1 MESRKSLSHN
11 LASHYDGRSRPETAR
26 DPADGG
32 PPVVGLGWDGEPLD
46 DDARDQLVREAR
58 SLARRLETERKRSGR
73 RGRKPAVI
81 RDFLFAG
88 FNGDREQTMAWGGE
102 CIRWLK
108 GVLPGD
114 ARLAVASLHMDEA
127 AGHLHV
133 VTVIPGGWTA
143 VERGSRVGAG
153 KLQGRTFLH
162 EVQNDLHRSVSAA
175 HGLGRGEIGSQR
187 KHVEV
192 DRSRSLQSRVD
203 QLEAHLRV
211 RRDNY
216 RKLGRAFV
224 MCVPDRDKA
233 VGALEAAGHQSG
245 EAVKIDGLL
254 RTLRPEVPEPRP
266 EKRRRTPEPAQAA
279 PRGR

>member
-1 MESRKSLSHN
+1 MVID
-11 LASHYDGRSRPETAR
+11 LARRHRC
-26 DPADGG
+26 DPAD
-32 PPVVGLGWDGEPLD
+32 V
-46 DDARDQLVREAR
+46 
-58 SLARRLETERKRSGR
+58 
-73 RGRKPAVI
+73 
-81 RDFLFAG
+81 AG
-88 FNGDREQTMAWGGE
+88 ML
-102 CIRWLK
+102 RWLK

-114 ARLAVASLHMDEA
+114 ARLAVAALHLDEA

-133 VTVIPGGWTA
+133 VTVIPGGWA
-143 VERGSRVGAG
+143 AAERGSRVGGG

-162 EVQNDLHRSVSAA
+162 ELQNDLYAKVSEP
-175 HGLGRGEIGSQR
+175 HGIGRGEVGSKR

-203 QLEAHLRV
+203 QLEADLRV

-224 MCVPDRDKA
+224 MCIPDQDKA
-233 VGALEAAGHQSG
+233 VGALKAAGYQPG
-245 EAVKIDGLL
+245 DAVKIQGLL
-254 RTLRPEVPEPRP
+254 RTLHPEVPEPRP